1 MRTLGNAR
9 ANGGGGTC
17 SCLGGDCLPYCIPA
31 DDLECAPQSFISLWQ
46 ITVSC
51 FPAFLADILG
61 RKDSSALPLTPVGWS
76 LYEKANTNR
85 LGSYLP
91 PSFFSASSQETW
103 EKAKC
108 EESCLY
114 LHLVQSLMYDG
125 TLQRPIC
132 DDVRPCSWGNPML
145 IWSRKHGPSCEITN
159 SLGGLKRFEQLR

>member
-17 SCLGGDCLPYCIPA
+17 SCLGGDSLPYCVPA

-91 PSFFSASSQETW
+91 PSFFLLPP
-103 EKAKC
+103 K
-108 EESCLY
+108 
-114 LHLVQSLMYDG
+114 
-125 TLQRPIC
+125 
-132 DDVRPCSWGNPML
+132 
-145 IWSRKHGPSCEITN
+145 KHGRKPNVKKVAFICTWC
-159 SLGGLKRFEQLR
+159 RA